1 MPPVLPN
8 SREAMIQWFAQRITT
23 WAATPTAIGLTAA
36 QMATLATKLNTAGN
50 HENAAFAARIA
61 SKSATV
67 NYYNSSDDLRNFGSD
82 LIKTIKAFAETT
94 NNPAVYALANVPP
107 PAAPAPLGPPA
118 TPTALVATLDTAG
131 QIAVKWEGSRV
142 GGTSFTIERSLSG
155 ATGPWSIVGVSEE
168 RSFLDVAVPR
178 GVDAISYRVTASRAG
193 GSSTPS
199 ASVSVL
205 FGNTGSQNNSASGN
219 NGLSLAA

>member
-8 SREAMIQWFAQRITT
+8 SREAMIQWFEQRLSA
-23 WAATPTAIGLTAA
+23 WAAAPTAIGLTAA
-36 QMATLATKLNTAGN
+36 QLTSLATMLGDASTDQD
-50 HENAAFAARIA
+50 AAFAARIA
-61 SKSATV
+61 SKSATL
-67 NYYNSSDDLRNFGSD
+67 NYYNSSDDLRSFGSD

-94 NNPAVYALANVPP
+94 NNPSVYALANVPP

-118 TPTALVATLDTAG
+118 TPTDLRATLDTAG
-131 QIAVKWEGSRV
+131 QITVRWEGSRV
-142 GGTSFTIERSLSG
+142 GGTSFTVERSLTGS
-155 ATGPWSIVGVSEE
+155 TGPWSIVGVSEE

-178 GVDAISYRVTASRAG
+178 GVDAVSYRVIASRAG

-199 ASVSVL
+199 SAVSVL
-205 FGNTGSQNNSASGN
+205 FGNTSSQANTASGN